1 MKALKYPIR
10 VLEDD
15 SVNNYVYKLQ
25 RQHEFQISGWIVA
38 DLESIT
44 DG

>member
-1 MKALKYPIR
+1 MSIADELRYLYANAGFKALKYPIR

-25 RQHEFQISGWIVA
+25 R
-38 DLESIT
+38 
-44 DG
+44 